1 MGDPIYPLP
10 WARDPSISF
19 LVSRDEMLS
28 SLERAGF
35 RIITL
40 VDDSKVV
47 DKGCQPTRTGPL
59 GGWLVSG
66 EDYPERVA
74 NVRKSVAENRLAYVK
89 LVAER
94 ID

>member
-47 DKGCQPTRTGPL
+47 DKGSQPTRTGPL

-66 EDYPERVA
+66 EGYPERVA